1 MVELPQNLAFNQAQR
16 ELAGCINY
24 CLQTLKLPTYQVEQ
38 ILRSLYQEVAAQASQ
53 ELAQAQ
59 SEYEKAMKA
68 EQQKQEKSE
77 N

>member
-16 ELAGCINY
+16 ELTGCVNY

-38 ILRSLYQEVAAQASQ
+38 ILSNLYQEVVAQASQ

-59 SEYEKAMKA
+59 SEYEKAVKA
-68 EQQKQEKSE
+68 EQQKQEESE

>member
-16 ELAGCINY
+16 ELTGCVNY

-38 ILRSLYQEVAAQASQ
+38 ILSNLYQEVAAQASQ

-59 SEYEKAMKA
+59 SEYEKAVKA
-68 EQQKQEKSE
+68 EQQRQEESE